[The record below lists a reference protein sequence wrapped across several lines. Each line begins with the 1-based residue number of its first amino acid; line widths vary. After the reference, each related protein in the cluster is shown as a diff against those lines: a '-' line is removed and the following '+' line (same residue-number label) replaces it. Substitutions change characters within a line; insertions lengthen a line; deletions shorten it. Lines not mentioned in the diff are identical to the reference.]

1 MSDAEGYSKERVE
14 RATGE
19 AARFLSLM
27 EEYQKNKDLTAS
39 RIYVEKM
46 EQILPYLKIYVVD
59 QDGGESISNLRLMLP
74 RN

>member
-1 MSDAEGYSKERVE
+1 VSDAEGYSKERVE